1 MLFVYPS
8 PKALDF
14 CMRDCFIPLD
24 IAFIDADLRVVVTYT
39 MAVEPDRAGS
49 VSYSSLRPAQ
59 FALELPAGA
68 LSRAGVR
75 PGDKVVF
82 SAQIHEAAKEADSP

>member
-8 PKALDF
+8 PQVLDF
-14 CMRDCFIPLD
+14 CMRGCTIPLD
-24 IAFIDADLRVVVTYT
+24 IAFIDADLRVVATYT
-39 MAVEPDRAGS
+39 MAVEPDLAGS
-49 VSYSSLRPAQ
+49 VNYSSLGPVQ
-59 FALELPAGA
+59 FALEVPGGA
-68 LSRAGVR
+68 LGQASVR